1 MIYLGMVGLWQW
13 IIIIIGFF
21 GILLPII
28 ALIDILKNKFKGND
42 KIVWVLVVI
51 FFNIIGSIL
60 YFVIGKNQKIKT
72 TLN

>member
-1 MIYLGMVGLWQW
+1 MVGLWQW
-13 IIIIIGFF
+13 IIIIIGLF
-21 GILLPII
+21 GILLPIV

-60 YFVIGKNQKIKT
+60 YFTIGKNQKIKT
-72 TLN
+72 PMN